1 MRSSAS
7 PGTKLTRPGASSGS
21 RPPARRR
28 WWGGF
33 SRSHTPLPRR
43 WRDGGHAA
51 TPTARSSSTAT
62 AGRPGSDRFRG
73 HPHRHIAAS
82 NEGLIVGRPVR
93 HPILRLIPGMNLRL
107 HPRSVAPA
115 EGPEKCGP
123 RRPTRSGYSC
133 NNAVTNSGGERLP
146 YTLAVHHGEGENAHA
161 HLMFSERAHVG
172 IRDGGGAGLRPRT
185 AGVLWRQ
192 TIEGTLRDF
201 WLAQETAAA
210 VVSSEPRLPPPPVR
224 TQSHCPA
231 RRPPLALHS
240 NAAALVSRSPHA
252 STRSR
257 LCQA

>member
-1 MRSSAS
+1 MVALRETVRDGEPALAVDTEEEFDRALGSGVYVVPPSWADAMAWHPWDEENTDSLEDVLATDDDPDPTQEDASA
-7 PGTKLTRPGASSGS
+7 
-21 RPPARRR
+21 
-28 WWGGF
+28 
-33 SRSHTPLPRR
+33 PLPESGHMPDWAQDDPRTYWAAADAHER
-43 WRDGGHAA
+43 ANGRLFRDVEFAL
-51 TPTARSSSTAT
+51 PTALPERQQVAL
-62 AGRPGSDRFRG
+62 AREF
-73 HPHRHIAAS
+73 AAS
-82 NEGLIVGRPVR
+82 
-93 HPILRLIPGMNLRL
+93 
-107 HPRSVAPA
+107 
-115 EGPEKCGP
+115 
-123 RRPTRSGYSC
+123 
-133 NNAVTNSGGERLP
+133 VTNSGGERLP

-185 AGVLWRQ
+185 AAVLWRQ
-192 TIEGTLRDF
+192 AIEGTLRDF

-257 LCQA
+257 LCQT